1 MITIRKTAHCAWPVT
16 VTLQHCDAATGE
28 VSASE
33 HRFIGH
39 FKPLSEAERKAIHD
53 EVEAAFPVPEGDE
66 ARLSLPTV
74 LERNAVLFPRLM
86 VGWDKVTDEAG
97 VPVAFSAQT
106 LKEWACGPDKRLA
119 VSAGLNTAVDGLRF
133 GLAPAK
139 NSPPSPRLGR
149 TRTGRGQGRE
159 TSAN

>member
-106 LKEWACGPDKRLA
+106 LKEWACGPDGLA
-119 VSAGLNTAVDGLRF
+119 VSAGLNTAINELRF

-139 NSPPSPRLGR
+139 NSPPSPAP
-149 TRTGRGQGRE
+149 GQDSGQDGGKGA
-159 TSAN
+159 TSAS